1 MNLLI
6 IPILGRLNEE
16 FTIFALF
23 IYQMIDEK
31 RLTTEEKALKI
42 NLTSNIY
49 GCFAEIGAGQEVAAN
64 FFKAG
69 GSSGTIA
76 YTQSAYDMKVSDSMY
91 GEATRYVC
99 EERLVTMLDSEYNNM
114 KFRLPAKF
122 EESRFFAFCNT
133 VESLNYHKTNQGQ
146 GWVGIRFQMEVGAE
160 PNDIILH
167 IKMHDNSHKA
177 QQEALGILGVNL
189 IHASFFLTHDLD
201 VFLKGMVQRLPR
213 ERMEIDMLRVSGP
226 AFDNV
231 DNRIIA
237 LNLVKLGITDA
248 TMFDLTGNVLQ
259 PATALYKQHVLLM
272 RGRFRPVTKVH
283 IDMIESGKKQFLKD
297 KDVDE
302 KNLQVVFE
310 LTLKDLTADGKI
322 LDKDFVDRAELLSTL
337 GYTVMISNYLKHYK
351 MVDYLASIAR
361 GKKMGVIVGIYNLHT
376 IFDERYYDN
385 LPGGLLEAF
394 GRGFGHNVKLLV
406 YPATDVESGDVY
418 KLNEFRI
425 PTHLKGLLQFMKDNN
440 KMEAIEDF
448 DPKSLYIMSDDV
460 LSKIKASASSW
471 EEDVPEQVVKAIKFY
486 ELFGYKSEEKTLIH

>member
-1 MNLLI
+1 
-6 IPILGRLNEE
+6 
-16 FTIFALF
+16 
-23 IYQMIDEK
+23 MIDER

-42 NLTSNIY
+42 NLTSDIY

-114 KFRLPAKF
+114 KFRLPAKYK
-122 EESRFFAFCNT
+122 EARFFAFCNT

-146 GWVGIRFQMEVGAE
+146 GWVGIRFQLAIDAE

-189 IHASFFLTHDLD
+189 IHASYFLNDDLD
-201 VFLKGMVQRLPR
+201 AFLKGLVQRLPR

-226 AFDNV
+226 DFSNM
-231 DNRIIA
+231 DNRIIS
-237 LNLVKLGITDA
+237 LNLVKRGITDA

-259 PATALYKQHVLLM
+259 PATALYKQNILLM

-283 IDMIESGKKQFLKD
+283 IDMIESGKKQFLED
-297 KDVDE
+297 SDVEEDR
-302 KNLQVVFE
+302 LQVIFE

-322 LDKDFVDRAELLSTL
+322 SDKDFVDRAELLGSL

-351 MVDYLASIAR
+351 MVDYLSSIAR
-361 GKKMGVIVGIYNLHT
+361 GRKIGVIVGIYNLHT

-385 LPGGLLEAF
+385 LQGGLLEAF

-406 YPATDVESGDVY
+406 YPANDVETGELYD
-418 KLNEFRI
+418 LNGFRI
-425 PTHLKGLLQFMKDNN
+425 APHLRGLLQYMKDNN
-440 KMEAIEDF
+440 KMEAIHEF
-448 DPKSLYIMSDDV
+448 DRKLLYILSDDV
-460 LSKIKASASSW
+460 LSKIKASVSAW
-471 EEDVPEQVVKAIKFY
+471 EDDVPYEVVKAIKFY
-486 ELFGYKSEEKTLIH
+486 ELFGYKSAEKIEH

>member
-1 MNLLI
+1 
-6 IPILGRLNEE
+6 
-16 FTIFALF
+16 
-23 IYQMIDEK
+23 MIDER

-42 NLTSNIY
+42 NLTSDIY

-91 GEATRYVC
+91 GEASRYVC
-99 EERLVTMLDSEYNNM
+99 EERLVTMLETEYETL
-114 KFRLPAKF
+114 KYRLPNKYK
-122 EESRFFAFCNT
+122 ESRFFAFCNT

-146 GWVGIRFQMEVGAE
+146 GWVGIRFQLNLESE

-189 IHASFFLTHDLD
+189 VHACYFHFDDLNEFLTNLIH
-201 VFLKGMVQRLPR
+201 RLPR
-213 ERMEIDMLRVSGP
+213 DRMEIDMLRVSGP
-226 AFDNV
+226 DCETT

-237 LNLVKLGITDA
+237 LNLVKRGITDA
-248 TMFDLTGNVLQ
+248 TMFDLSGNVLQ
-259 PATALYKQHVLLM
+259 PATALYKKNILLM

-283 IDMIESGKKQFLKD
+283 IDMIEAGKKHYLSEEG
-297 KDVDE
+297 VSE
-302 KNLQVVFE
+302 ENLSVIFE

-322 LDKDFVDRAELLSTL
+322 SDKDFVDRAELLSTL

-351 MVDYLASIAR
+351 MVDYLATIAK
-361 GKKMGVIVGIYNLHT
+361 GKLMGVIVGVYNLHT

-394 GRGFGHNVKLLV
+394 GRGFGHKVKMYV
-406 YPATDVESGDVY
+406 YPANNVDTGELYSLGNL
-418 KLNEFRI
+418 KIPEHLN
-425 PTHLKGLLQFMKDNN
+425 GLLTYLKDNG
-440 KMEAIEDF
+440 KMEAIKEY
-448 DPKSLYIMSDDV
+448 DPRLLHIMSDDV
-460 LSKIKASASSW
+460 LSKIKAGVSSW
-471 EEDVPEQVVKAIKFY
+471 EEDVPYEVVQAIKFY
-486 ELFGYKSEEKTLIH
+486 ELFGYHAKVTV